1 MVVMVAPLPRFNAP
15 LSTVV
20 EAADGS
26 LLGARIAVDGQWRF
40 PAPDSV
46 PNKFEKALLTYED
59 RHFYHHPGINPVSLV
74 RALILNLKS
83 GTIVS
88 GGSTLTMQV
97 ARLAGGNPDR
107 TYGRKLLEIASAIKL
122 EVFRSKRSILKM
134 YSANAPFGG
143 NVVGLEAAVWKY
155 SGYSPYSM
163 TWADAATYAV
173 LPNSPALVHPGRNRE
188 LLRQKR
194 NRLLEEMY
202 RRGYYDSLTLVLS
215 VEEPVMPVP
224 HSLPAEAPHLTD
236 WFHSTRRGER
246 VQTTI
251 VSEIQ
256 KKATEI
262 VNSHSL
268 ELRSNMIFNA
278 ACIIV
283 AVDDGR
289 VLAYVG
295 NSRADT
301 TGEHGHQVD
310 IIRSRRSS
318 GSILKPL
325 LYAGLLTDGGMLPN
339 TLLPDV
345 PLRYPGFAPK
355 NFDGAYNGAV
365 PAAAALSRSLNIPS
379 VKMLQ
384 EYSTDRFHL
393 LLSKC
398 GVSSF
403 RQPADYYGLSMILGG
418 GEVSLWELTGMYA
431 SMSRVLKEYN
441 RSGGYIAGSYR
452 QPTLVEAATGLKEP
466 AGDGVLA
473 TNISEDTG
481 NEELNTPGGRR
492 NSGDGAQRAG
502 EGAQG
507 AGDGERKRANGK
519 RRNVT
524 ETENFADGAPPP
536 LSAGAIWLTYN
547 ALREVNRPDSESG
560 WQFTGSS
567 PDVAWKTGTSF
578 GFRDAWAVATT
589 TDYVVGVWAG
599 NADGEG
605 RPGLTGV
612 SSAGPV
618 VFDMLSWLSPEGW
631 FERPEG
637 DELTLI
643 DVCRESGYR
652 AGVDCTETVEEWVPV
667 SGLKTE
673 ACPYHQVIHLNHDR
687 TSRVN
692 GFCASP
698 GEIVSESWF
707 VLPPAMEY
715 FYRRKNP
722 SYRVLPAMAPG
733 CEGDVAIPEMEFIY
747 PPRDAGIFIPRDHT
761 GERTRFVAELLHR
774 DPDTR
779 VFWHLDDRYLGETK
793 VIHQF
798 EITATE
804 GRHTLT
810 AVDQKGNTIASE
822 FEIRR

>member
-1 MVVMVAPLPRFNAP
+1 MKRIYRNLIIIFGVALMGVMVAPMPRFSAP

-20 EAADGS
+20 EAGDGS
-26 LLGARIAVDGQWRF
+26 LLGARIAADGQWRF

-46 PNKFEKALLTYED
+46 PYKFEKALLTYED
-59 RHFYHHPGINPVSLV
+59 RHFYRHPGINPVSLA
-74 RALILNLKS
+74 RALVLNIKS
-83 GTIVS
+83 GSIVS

-97 ARLAGGNPDR
+97 ARLAGGNPGR
-107 TYGRKLLEIASAIKL
+107 TYGRKLLEMASAVKL
-122 EVFRSKRSILKM
+122 EIFRSKRSILKM
-134 YSANAPFGG
+134 YTANAPFGG

-194 NRLLEEMY
+194 NRLLEEMH
-202 RRGYYDSLTLVLS
+202 RRGFYDSLTLVLS

-224 HSLPAEAPHLTD
+224 HQLPAEAPHLTD
-236 WFHSTRRGER
+236 WFHRTRRGER

-251 VSEIQ
+251 VSEMQ
-256 KKATEI
+256 RKATEI
-262 VNSHSL
+262 VNYHSR
-268 ELRSNMIFNA
+268 ELQGNMIFNA

-310 IIRSRRSS
+310 IIRSLRSS

-365 PAAAALSRSLNIPS
+365 PAAEALSRSLNIPS
-379 VKMLQ
+379 VRMLQ
-384 EYSTDRFHL
+384 DYSTDRFHL
-393 LLSKC
+393 LLAKC
-398 GVSSF
+398 GITSF
-403 RQPADYYGLSMILGG
+403 RQSADYYGLSMILGG

-441 RSGGYIAGSYR
+441 ISGGYTAGSYR
-452 QPTLVEAATGLKEP
+452 QPTLV
-466 AGDGVLA
+466 AGA
-473 TNISEDTG
+473 SSQNP
-481 NEELNTPGGRR
+481 NT
-492 NSGDGAQRAG
+492 
-502 EGAQG
+502 
-507 AGDGERKRANGK
+507 GERDAAGGI
-519 RRNVT
+519 RN
-524 ETENFADGAPPP
+524 AAPPP

-589 TDYVVGVWAG
+589 PEYVIGVWAG

-643 DVCRESGYR
+643 SVCRESGYR
-652 AGVDCTETVEEWVPV
+652 AGVDCKETVEEWVPV

-673 ACPYHQVIHLNHDR
+673 ACPYHRIIHLNSAR

-692 GFCASP
+692 SSCAAP

-733 CEGDVAIPEMEFIY
+733 CEGDAAIPEMEFIY

-761 GERTRFVAELLHR
+761 GEQTRFVAELLHR
-774 DPDTR
+774 DPATR

-793 VIHQF
+793 LIHQF
-798 EITATE
+798 EIMATE

-810 AVDQKGNTIASE
+810 AVDQKGNTIISE